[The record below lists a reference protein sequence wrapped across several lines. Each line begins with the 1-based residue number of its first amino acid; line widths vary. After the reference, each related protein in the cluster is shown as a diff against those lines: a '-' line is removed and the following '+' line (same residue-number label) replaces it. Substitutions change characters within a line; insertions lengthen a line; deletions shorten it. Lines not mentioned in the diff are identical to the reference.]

1 VEVIVKKWGNSA
13 AVRIPAAVM
22 ETAKLALEQPVDV
35 RAENGRVVI
44 EPINKKEY
52 DIQRLI
58 KGISRENCHAPVEF
72 GGPVGHEVW

>member
-1 VEVIVKKWGNSA
+1 MEVIVKKWGNSA

-22 ETAKLALEQPVDV
+22 ETAKFALEQPVDV

-44 EPINKKEY
+44 EPVNKKEY

-58 KGISRENCHAPVEF
+58 KGINRENCHAPVEF
-72 GGPVGHEVW
+72 GGPVGREVW